1 MITSISQKNEA
12 EGKNDDGEGMSNE
25 GRGIVDRTR
34 HWWWKCGGGGGCGG
48 GWWIGIL
55 VTALLWLGGVGNL
68 GGTTEVT
75 VSKITAAN
83 VIDTGKLPELVEILF
98 CAAVLSVTTLT
109 LWAIFTAILAAVQ
122 DGLHTQSSMDLSP
135 IVMTETFEVPRTILV
150 RLAGGLLVCLI

>member
-1 MITSISQKNEA
+1 
-12 EGKNDDGEGMSNE
+12 MSNE

-75 VSKITAAN
+75 ISEISAAN

-122 DGLHTQSSMDLSP
+122 DG
-135 IVMTETFEVPRTILV
+135 
-150 RLAGGLLVCLI
+150 